1 MKKTLKQWTAITC
14 VLVMIAGLL
23 PVSILAEDSVATP
36 TDLAPV
42 AEFVQETEPAEE
54 VTENPA
60 EGPAAEPEEEK
71 VTYTARIAAAQRDGK
86 IFLTAVVEPK
96 LVGSV
101 IWEMKNPGQADEK
114 WTRIEIDSQTL
125 LIVPGSE
132 LIGKEI
138 RFRLEDGTTSLL
150 NYIVPELETEADE
163 PAVEEPKAEEPE
175 VEEPVIEESAVEEP
189 VAEESEAQEPAVEE
203 SEAEEPEVEEPAAEE
218 AEAKEPVAEEHAV
231 QEPAAEES
239 EAEEPEAE
247 EPVVEEPAIEESE
260 VEEPVAEEPEIQEP
274 AVEES
279 EAEEP
284 EAEETEDEDPA
295 GEEPAREEIIINEP
309 IEKKNA
315 AEEPK
320 VEKTENVKTP
330 SLEELEEYETPLGL
344 DEYTRIV
351 LTDPDQEIV
360 SLREAADGMSPII
373 ADVEKD
379 TEIVVIEV
387 EDDWVKVIVG
397 ETEGYIFIEDIRSYL
412 LPTDDVAEEKP
423 IEEEPDGTGEEVPA
437 EEEAE
442 DPTANMKVTIF
453 TSRRKTVRVG
463 EPVTLTSRIEGFDGF
478 EIRYQWECDKHDG
491 AGFLDVSGACEDSYT
506 FSASAESMSWDW
518 RLSVYYY

>member
-1 MKKTLKQWTAITC
+1 MKKTMKQWMAITC
-14 VLVMIAGLL
+14 ALAMIVSLL
-23 PVSILAEDSVATP
+23 PVTILAEEGVATP

-60 EGPAAEPEEEK
+60 EEPAAEPEEEK

-86 IFLTAVVEPK
+86 IFLTAVVEPE
-96 LVGSV
+96 LVGNV
-101 IWEMKNPGQADEK
+101 IWEMKTPGQADEK

-150 NYIVPELETEADE
+150 NYIVPELEPEVEEPAIEESEADE
-163 PAVEEPKAEEPE
+163 LA

-189 VAEESEAQEPAVEE
+189 ETEEPEAQEPADEE

-218 AEAKEPVAEEHAV
+218 AEAEEPMAEEHAA

-239 EAEEPEAE
+239 EAEEQA
-247 EPVVEEPAIEESE
+247 VEEPAIEESE

-274 AVEES
+274 AVEEY

-284 EAEETEDEDPA
+284 EAEEAEDEDPA
-295 GEEPAREEIIINEP
+295 GEEPASEEIIINEP
-309 IEKKNA
+309 VEKKNA

-412 LPTDDVAEEKP
+412 PPTDDVEEEKP

-442 DPTANMKVTIF
+442 EPTANMKVTIF

>member
-1 MKKTLKQWTAITC
+1 MKKTMKQWMAITC
-14 VLVMIAGLL
+14 ALAMIVSLL
-23 PVSILAEDSVATP
+23 PVTILAEEGVATP

-60 EGPAAEPEEEK
+60 EEPAAETEEEK
-71 VTYTARIAAAQRDGK
+71 VTYTARIAVAQRDGK
-86 IFLTAVVEPK
+86 IFLTAVVEPE
-96 LVGSV
+96 LVGNV
-101 IWEMKNPGQADEK
+101 IWEMKTPGQADEK

-150 NYIVPELETEADE
+150 NYIVPKLEPEVEETAIEESEADE
-163 PAVEEPKAEEPE
+163 LA
-175 VEEPVIEESAVEEP
+175 VEEPVIEES
-189 VAEESEAQEPAVEE
+189 AVEE

-218 AEAKEPVAEEHAV
+218 AEAEEPVAEEHAA

-239 EAEEPEAE
+239 EAEEPA
-247 EPVVEEPAIEESE
+247 VEEPAIEESE

-295 GEEPAREEIIINEP
+295 GEEPASEEIIINEP
-309 IEKKNA
+309 VEKKNA

-351 LTDPDQEIV
+351 LNDPDQEIV

-423 IEEEPDGTGEEVPA
+423 IEEPDGTGEEVPA

-491 AGFLDVSGACEDSYT
+491 AGFLDVSGADEDSYT